1 MAMTESKENIMIR
14 RPMAEDYPLIF
25 KFVKETSPGNRNTFG
40 EHEWNEFNFEDET
53 FESMMETF
61 GKGNIILGFIDEV
74 LSGIVILT
82 QRHQEK
88 YKHVGNLTLSLLNLE
103 LMDTIGKELIS
114 RMLLA
119 CKSKGIIRKVN
130 LQVREHLFHT
140 QEIYK
145 SLGFY
150 EEGTLARDICAN
162 GMFFSTIL
170 YGRSID

>member
-1 MAMTESKENIMIR
+1 MAMTEFNENMVIR
-14 RPMAEDYPLIF
+14 RPMAEDYPLMQT
-25 KFVKETSPGNRNTFG
+25 FVEETIAGNRNTFG
-40 EHEWNEFNFEDET
+40 EYEWNEFNFKEET
-53 FESMMETF
+53 FESMMDAF
-61 GKGNIILGFIDEV
+61 GKGNILLGFINGS
-74 LSGIVILT
+74 LSGMVVLT

-88 YKHVGNLTLSLLNLE
+88 YKHVGNLTLSLLDLE

-119 CKSKGIIRKVN
+119 CKSKGVIRKVN
-130 LQVREHLFHT
+130 LQVREDLFHT
-140 QEIYK
+140 QEVYK

>member
-1 MAMTESKENIMIR
+1 MGMTEPKEISIVR
-14 RPMAEDYPLIF
+14 RPVEEDYPAIF
-25 KFVKETSPGNRNTFG
+25 KFVEKTSLSSRSTFG

-53 FESMMETF
+53 YESMMETF
-61 GKGNIILGFIDEV
+61 GKGNILLGFVDEV
-74 LSGIVILT
+74 LSGIVVLT
-82 QRHQEK
+82 QKKQEK
-88 YKHVGNLTLSLLNLE
+88 YKHVGNLTLSLLDLD
-103 LMDTIGKELIS
+103 LMESIGKELIS

-130 LQVREHLFHT
+130 LQVREDLFHT

-150 EEGTLARDICAN
+150 EEGSLARDICLN